1 MTSDHLLTMV
11 SLGTVVLNNRS
22 MFLLVDF
29 VSLT

>member
-11 SLGTVVLNNRS
+11 SLGIVVLNNRS